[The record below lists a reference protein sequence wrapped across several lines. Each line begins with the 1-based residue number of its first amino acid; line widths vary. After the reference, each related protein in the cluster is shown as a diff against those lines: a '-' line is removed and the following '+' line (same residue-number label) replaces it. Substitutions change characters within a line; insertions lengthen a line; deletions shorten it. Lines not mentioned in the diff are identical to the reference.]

1 MVIKKEMDLTSF
13 DVYSYLNA
21 NFFGNSQEPYMLV
34 PGSVYKKAA
43 IPFPIRNIFYGIALT
58 DSDGNVHVRVSSEE
72 YFIREKALILL
83 GQGIV
88 SEWVL
93 GSDTPTH
100 TILFRDPLLEGLIA
114 PEILGSQSFFLPG
127 GQHIIKLSDN
137 QHHKLKAMFELML
150 EFEKEKEVIPVITY
164 SLLAYIKAL
173 SQAEARASKHKLSV
187 KEKQVRLFR
196 SLVAKHFREEKQV
209 RFYADKMNI
218 TPKYLSE
225 FLLSETGKSS
235 KSIINEVVFLEARSL
250 LKQTV
255 MSVQEISLQLGFPDA
270 SYFSKAFKKGVGV
283 TPLVY
288 RKQ

>member
-1 MVIKKEMDLTSF
+1 MERKMDLTSF
-13 DVYSYLNA
+13 DVFNYLKE
-21 NFFGNSQEPYMLV
+21 NFFNNSKEPYILV
-34 PGSVYKKAA
+34 PGAVYKKAA

-58 DSDGNVHVRVSSEE
+58 DSHGTVHIRVSSEE
-72 YFIREKALILL
+72 YFIREKTLILL

-100 TILFRDPLLEGLIA
+100 TILFREPLLEGLLN
-114 PEILGSQSFFLPG
+114 PEILRSLAFFLPG
-127 GQHIIKLSDN
+127 GQHVIKLSDS
-137 QHHKLKAMFELML
+137 QHQKLKSIFELMQD
-150 EFEKEKEVIPVITY
+150 FENEKEVVAGITY
-164 SLLAYIKAL
+164 SLLAYIKEL
-173 SQAEARASKHKLSV
+173 SQAEAMASNHQLSI
-187 KEKQVRLFR
+187 KEKQVRRFR

-235 KSIINEVVFLEARSL
+235 KSIINDVVFLEARSL

-283 TPLVY
+283 TPLTY